1 MLKDKIKKK
10 TILKKDLKIFLSKFS
25 YLTQT
30 QCIHSILVKL
40 YKNIFLG
47 FSLTLSYDGTNKF
60 NSMVE
65 NQYIYIYIYI
75 YNLPT
80 DILTHR
86 TMV

>member
-10 TILKKDLKIFLSKFS
+10 TILKKNLKIFLSKFS

-65 NQYIYIYIYI
+65 NHIYI